1 MKVYNKGRRTFTIL
15 DDKGERVEV
24 VPGRFATMDDSTA
37 LKLAKNYPLEIEA
50 VEPEET
56 KEPETTEAP
65 KPRRTK
71 KATSDNSL
79 DL

>member
-50 VEPEET
+50 VEPEEP
-56 KEPETTEAP
+56 KEETTEAP
-65 KPRRTK
+65 KPRRAK
-71 KATSDNSL
+71 KASSDNSL